1 MFQDN
6 LVDLFLHSEYLFFD
20 CTLIHFYGGLQRAT
34 QKSHMRSAALL
45 STNCYLHLAFH
56 VLISGTSQS
65 LLFERGLEFRPQM
78 FGSFL
83 QKEVQLE
90 VLCATI
96 FTVQVSLQY
105 HGQEVSTQSECP
117 FCLFDDNCYHSL
129 EGHQLIKAQDHV
141 DSHLMC

>member
-1 MFQDN
+1 
-6 LVDLFLHSEYLFFD
+6 
-20 CTLIHFYGGLQRAT
+20 
-34 QKSHMRSAALL
+34 MRSAALL

-105 HGQEVSTQSECP
+105 HGQEVLTQSECP

-129 EGHQLIKAQDHV
+129 EGHQPIKAQDHV

>member
-1 MFQDN
+1 
-6 LVDLFLHSEYLFFD
+6 
-20 CTLIHFYGGLQRAT
+20 
-34 QKSHMRSAALL
+34 MRSAALL

-56 VLISGTSQS
+56 VLISGPSQS
-65 LLFERGLEFRPQM
+65 LQ

-90 VLCATI
+90 VLCATV
-96 FTVQVSLQY
+96 FTVQLSLQY
-105 HGQEVSTQSECP
+105 HGQEISTQSECP